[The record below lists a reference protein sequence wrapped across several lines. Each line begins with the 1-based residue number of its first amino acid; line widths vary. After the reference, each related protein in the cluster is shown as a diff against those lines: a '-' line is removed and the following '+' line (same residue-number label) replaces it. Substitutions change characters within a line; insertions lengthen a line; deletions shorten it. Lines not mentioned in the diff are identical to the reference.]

1 MIISSDYFKGFF
13 YLLGLIFSSKDNPLM
28 INLTSHNKMNEI
40 YFSGNPRLDLVSPGG
55 VPERGVEHSHH
66 RGHGREGQC
75 PGLVHQGG
83 SLVNDNDN
91 DNDNNNDNHLSQES
105 WDKSYP
111 EPDLRLIIIDGTKE
125 EEGWQA
131 PAVLSDQSIS
141 MLEQAGWGLCHM
153 EMPDYMKKQT
163 IPQVVSIS

>member
-13 YLLGLIFSSKDNPLM
+13 YLLGLIFSSKDNPLI
-28 INLTSHNKMNEI
+28 INLMSHKNMNEI
-40 YFSGNPRLDLVSPGG
+40 FFSGNPPLEIVSPGG

-83 SLVNDNDN
+83 SDI
-91 DNDNNNDNHLSQES
+91 NNDDNGDNYHQSQES

-163 IPQVVSIS
+163 IPQVVS

>member
-1 MIISSDYFKGFF
+1 
-13 YLLGLIFSSKDNPLM
+13 M

-83 SLVNDNDN
+83 SLVNDN

-163 IPQVVSIS
+163 IPQVVSLR